1 MIGALSGAR
10 TLARALRTG
19 ALVTA
24 AWVVATPVAR
34 ACQAC
39 FGAEDG
45 PMIEGA
51 RAGGWALIG
60 LAAVMQGAFATFFL
74 ILRRRLKQAAAAS
87 AAAGGRAAH
96 S

>member
-1 MIGALSGAR
+1 VSRRGGV
-10 TLARALRTG
+10 
-19 ALVTA
+19 LVAVAATVAATA
-24 AWVVATPVAR
+24 ALFPGVAH

-39 FGAEDG
+39 FGAADG

-74 ILRRRLKQAAAAS
+74 ILRRRLKQAAAAP
-87 AAAGGRAAH
+87 AAPGGRAAH

>member
-1 MIGALSGAR
+1 VSRRGGVLVAAAAS
-10 TLARALRTG
+10 LAA
-19 ALVTA
+19 TA
-24 AWVVATPVAR
+24 ALFPGAAR

-74 ILRRRLKQAAAAS
+74 ILRRRLRQAAAS
-87 AAAGGRAAH
+87 PSTGGR
-96 S
+96 